1 MNTISSI
8 GASSYGAVNTASNS
22 QAVQQNNVQVQDAAE
37 SESTSGATPSTE
49 VNISEE
55 GRALSAGSQQGNTG
69 AQGSGQAAGVQQ
81 SGSSGGSTAAEDQK
95 ELLKKQIKELEE
107 RLKEKQLEQARLQQS
122 ATTDEN
128 GEVDERAQAQIDAVM
143 TEISTISASLS
154 TAQALL
160 LKLERDELSQQG

>member
-107 RLKEKQLEQARLQQS
+107 RLKEKQLEQ
-122 ATTDEN
+122 
-128 GEVDERAQAQIDAVM
+128 
-143 TEISTISASLS
+143 
-154 TAQALL
+154 
-160 LKLERDELSQQG
+160 